1 MCEDNTCV
9 SFFFLKIAAKCPI
22 VTSMLANLETTVVT
36 AMDQTWEELQQVME
50 REELTLPL
58 SRQIASNMMR

>member
-1 MCEDNTCV
+1 MCEDNTCGSV
-9 SFFFLKIAAKCPI
+9 CSPEIAAKCPI